1 MRQDVLKDK
10 VITKQDEEM
19 SDNKDITMNKFL
31 D

>member
-10 VITKQDEEM
+10 VIIKQDEEM